1 MNRTVATWVALA
13 ALAGGWGL
21 VEAGA
26 GAGALLP
33 GLLAIVALG
42 CAVDAGLR
50 DRVMAAVLRAF
61 SGSSLRVVVIVIGA
75 AFLWQIVGVELALL
89 MAGDVLAYLEVVA
102 AVSLIAGR
110 TRLRPVRTALALRVR
125 QVASTLRTWSA
136 VLAGTARAVRTVYRR
151 PPPARDSDGP
161 ERDWAIA

>member
-1 MNRTVATWVALA
+1 MLNVRLWEADLVNRTVATWVALA

-21 VEAGA
+21 MEAGA

-75 AFLWQIVGVELALL
+75 A
-89 MAGDVLAYLEVVA
+89 
-102 AVSLIAGR
+102 SLPTSR
-110 TRLRPVRTALALRVR
+110 SWPP
-125 QVASTLRTWSA
+125 SA
-136 VLAGTARAVRTVYRR
+136 
-151 PPPARDSDGP
+151 
-161 ERDWAIA
+161 